1 MNKLKSLAIATFS
14 VLSISA
20 SMADEINGIQYNSID
35 IGYGRSSLEGDSDS
49 SKIVFDTLKGTGFS
63 GTYRVDNFLIGGSYY
78 DAKSNGVTVD
88 GTAVAVETKLRATSF
103 SLGYRFGISQGF
115 DLVPSISHSSQKV
128 TAKRNGAAD
137 QNSDS
142 SANAVEI
149 SARNKLTNNLQSTV
163 GFGRSSDEVNAVSA
177 GLLYKLD
184 KSWGVRGT
192 YSRATG
198 ADNYKS
204 NQTTISLSYLF

>member
-1 MNKLKSLAIATFS
+1 MKKDKLVAIVLLS
-14 VLSISA
+14 VMSIA
-20 SMADEINGIQYNSID
+20 MADEINGIQYNSID
-35 IGYGRSSLEGDSDS
+35 IGYGRASLEGDTGS
-49 SKIVFDTLKGTGFS
+49 SKIVFDTLKETGFS
-63 GTYRVDNFLIGGSYY
+63 GTYRVDNFLIGGSYFA
-78 DAKSNGVTVD
+78 AKSNGLTEN
-88 GTAVAVETKLRATSF
+88 GTAVAVETKLHATSV

-184 KSWGVRGT
+184 KNWGVRGT
-192 YSRATG
+192 YSRSTG